1 MEEEASSDAHTC
13 DPRACGSRC
22 PWGLGTRAPSG
33 QLALV
38 WTLCLQSLPIW
49 SGKFSKNTEMWNSEL
64 RTMGRR
70 EWKDQGEMRAGKAL
84 QAEAG
89 LDQGTEEKRE
99 LSWGAVWWQFI
110 QVINLDRVPAGYLVL
125 KTVETP

>member
-1 MEEEASSDAHTC
+1 
-13 DPRACGSRC
+13 
-22 PWGLGTRAPSG
+22 
-33 QLALV
+33 
-38 WTLCLQSLPIW
+38 
-49 SGKFSKNTEMWNSEL
+49 
-64 RTMGRR
+64 MGRR

>member
-1 MEEEASSDAHTC
+1 M
-13 DPRACGSRC
+13 
-22 PWGLGTRAPSG
+22 
-33 QLALV
+33 
-38 WTLCLQSLPIW
+38 QSLPIW

-64 RTMGRR
+64 RTMGKW

-89 LDQGTEEKRE
+89 LDQGTEERRE

-110 QVINLDRVPAGYLVL
+110 QVINLDRVPAGHLVL
-125 KTVETP
+125 KRWKHHESMSSGVQEGFLEEEASQLTPERQLELEEKHRGGQKE